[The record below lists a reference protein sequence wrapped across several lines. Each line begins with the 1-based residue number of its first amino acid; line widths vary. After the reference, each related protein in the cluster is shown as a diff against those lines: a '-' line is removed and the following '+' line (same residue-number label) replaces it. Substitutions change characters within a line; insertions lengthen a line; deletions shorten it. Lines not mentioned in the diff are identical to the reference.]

1 MAGKFLLLE
10 EAARH
15 LGVSP
20 DQVHRLVEKK
30 KLFPLRDGTTLKFK
44 IDELDRLA
52 ADVADPDEPVTDTL
66 ELDLD
71 DVPASPAGGAIELAD
86 SVAIPGNAAGPAS
99 TSQLGSQAKPA
110 SVVLGGSGS
119 LAGDLELGNLEL
131 GNLELG
137 DLELGKP
144 GPAETVVPG
153 LVQEESIFATDQ
165 SGQDD
170 LARTMLG
177 AGAAISGLDAME
189 LDLDSIVGLSSPS
202 VAAPAKNATTGKPV
216 APKPAAPAAASPA
229 DSGTLSIDLSGIGV
243 GSQPSNAAGSNA
255 TGSLVLGS
263 GALGS
268 GVDAVGLSGSLTN
281 AGAALSGALDSGL
294 SLEDGDAAISGI
306 DLGAL
311 DEGQLLEDGATA
323 LAGDDFELGDLGGDD
338 DSASV
343 VAVEPESGDSSF
355 FATEGGESSDFTGD
369 IPLSEDGGTVLSEAA
384 GMEVVPDTKFSVW
397 QISGLVCCALLLLTG
412 GFVMFDLMRTIGS
425 PDDLSLSSPLLN
437 PLSTVFGWR

>member
-15 LGVSP
+15 LGVSA
-20 DQVHRLVEKK
+20 DEVHRLVEKK
-30 KLFPLRDGTTLKFK
+30 RLFPLRDGTTLKFK

-52 ADVADPDEPVTDTL
+52 AEGVDPDEPVTDTL

-71 DVPASPAGGAIELAD
+71 DVQSGSGGVSIDLAGSVALPASQAQPKAATQPD
-86 SVAIPGNAAGPAS
+86 SLI
-99 TSQLGSQAKPA
+99 
-110 SVVLGGSGS
+110 LGGSGS
-119 LAGDLELGNLEL
+119 LAGDLDGDLG
-131 GNLELG
+131 LG
-137 DLELGKP
+137 DAIGQ
-144 GPAETVVPG
+144 G
-153 LVQEESIFATDQ
+153 ESIFANDQ
-165 SGQDD
+165 PGQDD

-177 AGAAISGLDAME
+177 TGAAVGGLDAME

-202 VAAPAKNATTGKPV
+202 VAAPSAAAKPGQ
-216 APKPAAPAAASPA
+216 PAASAKIGPP
-229 DSGTLSIDLSGIGV
+229 DSGTFNVELSGV
-243 GSQPSNAAGSNA
+243 DLGSQPSNATGSNA

-268 GVDAVGLSGSLTN
+268 GALGSAEVGSGVDLGGLSGSLIN

-294 SLEDGDAAISGI
+294 SLEDDDAAVSGI
-306 DLGAL
+306 DLGSL
-311 DEGQLLEDGATA
+311 DESQVAEDGATA
-323 LAGDDFELGDLGGDD
+323 LAGDEFELGGLTGDD

-355 FATEGGESSDFTGD
+355 FATTGGESSEFTGD
-369 IPLSEDGGTVLSEAA
+369 IPLGAEAA
-384 GMEVVPDTKFSVW
+384 GDMGDLAAGAVVPDTKFSVW
-397 QISGLVCCALLLLTG
+397 QICGLVCCALLLLTG

-437 PLSTVFGWR
+437 PLASVFGWR

>member
-15 LGVSP
+15 LGISA
-20 DQVHRLVEKK
+20 DEVHRLVEKK
-30 KLFPLRDGTTLKFK
+30 KLYPLRDGTTLKFK

-52 ADVADPDEPVTDTL
+52 EEGATDTI

-71 DVPASPAGGAIELAD
+71 DVKSGLGGVAIDLAD
-86 SVAIPGNAAGPAS
+86 SVAVPAS
-99 TSQLGSQAKPA
+99 QVQPGAAAQPDSLI
-110 SVVLGGSGS
+110 LEGSGS
-119 LAGDLELGNLEL
+119 LAGDLDGDLG
-131 GNLELG
+131 LG
-137 DLELGKP
+137 DAISQG
-144 GPAETVVPG
+144 
-153 LVQEESIFATDQ
+153 ESIFANDPT
-165 SGQDD
+165 GQDD

-177 AGAAISGLDAME
+177 TGAAVGGLDAME

-202 VAAPAKNATTGKPV
+202 VAAPS
-216 APKPAAPAAASPA
+216 AAAKSGQPA
-229 DSGTLSIDLSGIGV
+229 DSAIIGPSGSGTFNVELSGVDI

-268 GVDAVGLSGSLTN
+268 GALGSAAVGSGVDLGGLSGSLIN

-294 SLEDGDAAISGI
+294 SLEDDDAAVSGI
-306 DLGAL
+306 DLGSL
-311 DEGQLLEDGATA
+311 DESQVAEDGATA
-323 LAGDDFELGDLGGDD
+323 LAGDEFELGGLTGDD

-355 FATEGGESSDFTGD
+355 FATAGGDSSEFTGD
-369 IPLSEDGGTVLSEAA
+369 IPLGADAA
-384 GMEVVPDTKFSVW
+384 ADMGDLTPGEVVPDTKFSVW
-397 QISGLVCCALLLLTG
+397 QICGLVCCALLLLTG

-437 PLSTVFGWR
+437 PLASVFGWR

>member
-10 EAARH
+10 EAALH
-15 LGVSP
+15 LNVSA
-20 DQVHRLVEKK
+20 DEVHRLVEKK

-44 IDELDRLA
+44 IDDLDRLA
-52 ADVADPDEPVTDTL
+52 AEGVVDTL

-71 DVPASPAGGAIELAD
+71 DVQSGPGGGSIDLAD
-86 SVAIPGNAAGPAS
+86 SVALPAGQAQPE
-99 TSQLGSQAKPA
+99 GSAQPD
-110 SVVLGGSGS
+110 SLILGGSGS
-119 LAGDLELGNLEL
+119 LAGDLDGNL
-131 GNLELG
+131 GLG
-137 DLELGKP
+137 DAMGQ
-144 GPAETVVPG
+144 G
-153 LVQEESIFATDQ
+153 ESIFANDQ

-177 AGAAISGLDAME
+177 TGEAVGGLDAME

-202 VAAPAKNATTGKPV
+202 VAAPSAVAKSGQL
-216 APKPAAPAAASPA
+216 AASAKGGPP
-229 DSGTLSIDLSGIGV
+229 DSGTFNVELSGVDI

-263 GALGS
+263 GVLGS
-268 GVDAVGLSGSLTN
+268 GALSSGALVSGVEAAGISGSLIN

-294 SLEDGDAAISGI
+294 SLEDDDAAISGI
-306 DLGAL
+306 DLGSL
-311 DEGQLLEDGATA
+311 DESQVAEDGATA
-323 LAGDDFELGDLGGDD
+323 LAGDEFELGGLTGDD

-355 FATEGGESSDFTGD
+355 FATAGEDSSEFTGD
-369 IPLSEDGGTVLSEAA
+369 IPLGVEAA
-384 GMEVVPDTKFSVW
+384 TDFGDLKHGEVVPDTKFSVW
-397 QISGLVCCALLLLTG
+397 QICSLVCCALLLLTG

-437 PLSTVFGWR
+437 PLASVFGWR